1 MTSDNRT
8 SELNKYAGFVARQ
21 NHQRDPWRGIGKK
34 CLCGVVFDS
43 DVDHAMHQVEEILR
57 AALVAAQGAA
67 PQAESEHEYLL
78 KALELHQ
85 TNSGLP
91 SSTVDEWVYRAR
103 ISILNSGSHTSP
115 EAARAALDRMIEDHV
130 LELEPEPVFIEKR
143 LRNAWVP
150 VVEAIGG
157 EGR

>member
-1 MTSDNRT
+1 MTDNRT
-8 SELNKYAGFVARQ
+8 NEPNLNETKSGQAFCFSEDQVEAAAKAMHETGNPWCAAYGGWGAAGF
-21 NHQRDPWRGIGKK
+21 
-34 CLCGVVFDS
+34 
-43 DVDHAMHQVEEILR
+43 EIKRAFRKSAR

-67 PQAESEHEYLL
+67 PV
-78 KALELHQ
+78 
-85 TNSGLP
+85 LP
-91 SSTVDEWVYRAR
+91 SNIVDEWVYRAR